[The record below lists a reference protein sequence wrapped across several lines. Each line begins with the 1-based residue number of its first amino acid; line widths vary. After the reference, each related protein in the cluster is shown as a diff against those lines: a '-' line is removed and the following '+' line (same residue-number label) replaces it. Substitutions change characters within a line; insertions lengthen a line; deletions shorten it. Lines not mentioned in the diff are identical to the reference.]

1 MALPVIVSG
10 DYRLQDS
17 ATGSVTS
24 LPGHHPYASSVRTDL
39 NFCLL
44 MLHTSCLQRSENNFF
59 LPGLHLQLH
68 IVLCKQQLSRDPSY
82 GLSACSLKTSKW
94 MKVRGKSSAGR
105 TGNVSSPLL
114 IFRLNYLIEGWSAAA
129 QLRKWK
135 ETQSSLES
143 LPVRRHFEISASPH
157 WVSLWS
163 QHFCWPLWIWL
174 HNFLPRDQWCVQH
187 HSSGLTGKSNRA
199 AAVLQ
204 ELRAALLHYVLFLLL
219 F

>member
-10 DYRLQDS
+10 DYHLQDS

-24 LPGHHPYASSVRTDL
+24 LPGHHPYASSDKTDL

-44 MLHTSCLQRSENNFF
+44 MLHISCSQRSENNFF
-59 LPGLHLQLH
+59 LPGLHLQLY

-82 GLSACSLKTSKW
+82 GLSACSLITSKW
-94 MKVRGKSSAGR
+94 MKVRGKSLAGR
-105 TGNVSSPLL
+105 TGDVSSPLL
-114 IFRLNYLIEGWSAAA
+114 IFRLNYLIEGWFAAA
-129 QLRKWK
+129 HLRKWK
-135 ETQSSLES
+135 KTQHSLAS
-143 LPVRRHFEISASPH
+143 LPVRQCFETSASPR
-157 WVSLWS
+157 WVSPWS

-187 HSSGLTGKSNRA
+187 HPSDLTGKSNGA

-204 ELRAALLHYVLFLLL
+204 ELRAALLHFASLLLL